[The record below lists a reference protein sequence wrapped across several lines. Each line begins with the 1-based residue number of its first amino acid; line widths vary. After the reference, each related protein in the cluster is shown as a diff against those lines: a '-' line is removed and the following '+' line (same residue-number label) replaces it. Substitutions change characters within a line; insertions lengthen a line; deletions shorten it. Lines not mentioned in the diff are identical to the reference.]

1 MSRKN
6 TCTKNLITKEE
17 IETYFDFVDFFS
29 HIYNAYKS
37 LESCE
42 DSYGALFLINNVFED
57 AIQKLMEFSPKK
69 QKGKKIRPLM

>member
-1 MSRKN
+1 MK
-6 TCTKNLITKEE
+6 TKQTITKNLITKKE

-42 DSYGALFLINNVFED
+42 DSYGALSLINNVFED
-57 AIQKLMEFSPKK
+57 AIQELMEFSPKK
-69 QKGKKIRPLM
+69 KKSNKK